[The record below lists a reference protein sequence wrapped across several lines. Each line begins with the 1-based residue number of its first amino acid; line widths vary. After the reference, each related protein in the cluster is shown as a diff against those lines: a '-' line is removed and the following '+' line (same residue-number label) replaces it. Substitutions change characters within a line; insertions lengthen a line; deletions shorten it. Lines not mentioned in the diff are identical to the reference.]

1 MKMLITHNEDFITA
15 ININQIVQI
24 SYMRLQK
31 EHVSYIQIPKELD
44 SENPIYLLDIV
55 LNNGKQYNK
64 LYNSHDECQKM
75 FNDLVDFMKSN
86 KEDDSTFDLYL

>member
-1 MKMLITHNEDFITA
+1 MLIAHNEDFITA
-15 ININQIVQI
+15 ININQIIQI

-31 EHVSYIQIPKELD
+31 EHISYIQKIPKELD
-44 SENPIYLLDIV
+44 SGNPIYLLDIV
-55 LNNGKQYNK
+55 LNNDKRYNK
-64 LYNSHDECQKM
+64 LYASHDECQKM